1 VLWRVAAR
9 RVVPAWLLL
18 VLLAVRGTAAADAAP
33 RLSGRLTGTFDGIQ
47 CEYSPGQEELARL
60 LSAKLVA
67 RNREAA
73 ATRAQAQAAAGALPP
88 ASLSAT
94 EMRANRATYLAGI
107 NSQLGLKAPTPWQEE
122 CYDAFLD
129 NYEQTMLLTEMG
141 WKLLALGFDR
151 WDKLSL
157 WDRGELVRRLEAGE
171 KIPGFSYDP
180 VTKKGQSDFRLPQI
194 ELQNDRLKEIAD
206 RREKLKREYAFRIT
220 AATEGGRTYEG
231 SVSSEK
237 KSKAGVKSTEPAG
250 ELQDATPQA
259 MPVVIPADLAGLPA
273 TEVAEKV
280 WSNGIAAFLDSVG
293 RSIQN
298 QAPADPTMAWLIL
311 HETTE
316 IGIIDHYYR
325 GKDRRWFCDGVA
337 NYVPWRV
344 VRDLHGTAAAQSV
357 YDVRAQLEKYAD
369 RAAEADLRRWPAG
382 ENQTEEERESR
393 LNRAR
398 YAFAAQAV
406 FLMNARAGED
416 VLPRLFAEIGRT
428 KPDKVSMATVE
439 KAWGKVSP
447 VKLDAI
453 LAEAVQPVK

>member
-1 VLWRVAAR
+1 MAAR
-9 RVVPAWLLL
+9 P
-18 VLLAVRGTAAADAAP
+18 VLLAWLCLALLALRGTAAADEAP
-33 RLSGRLTGTFDGIQ
+33 RLPGRVTGTFDGIQ

-60 LSAKLVA
+60 LSARLAA
-67 RNREAA
+67 RNRAA
-73 ATRAQAQAAAGALPP
+73 AAARAQAQAAASALPP
-88 ASLSAT
+88 APLSAT
-94 EMRANRATYLAGI
+94 EMRTNRAAYLAGI
-107 NSQLGLKAPTPWQEE
+107 GAQLGLKTPTPWQEE

-141 WKLLALGFDR
+141 WKMLALGFDR

-171 KIPGFSYDP
+171 QIPGFSYDP

-194 ELQNDRLKEIAD
+194 ELQNGRLKEIAD
-206 RREKLKREYAFRIT
+206 RREKLKREYALRIT
-220 AATEGGRTYEG
+220 AAIDGGRTYEG

-237 KSKAGVKSTEPAG
+237 KSQAGAKSAEPAG
-250 ELQDATPQA
+250 GIQDATPQA
-259 MPVVIPADLAGLPA
+259 MPVVIPADLAGLP
-273 TEVAEKV
+273 VAEQAEKL
-280 WSNGIAAFLDSVG
+280 WGNGVAAFLDSVG

-298 QAPADPTMAWLIL
+298 QAPADPMMAWLIL

-337 NYVPWRV
+337 NYVPWRI
-344 VRDLHGTAAAQSV
+344 VRDLHGATAAQSV

-369 RAAEADLRRWPAG
+369 LAAEADLRRWPAG
-382 ENQTEEERESR
+382 ETQTEEDRESR

-406 FLMNARAGED
+406 FLMNAKAGED
-416 VLPRLFAEIGRT
+416 VLSRLFAEIGRT

-439 KAWGKVSP
+439 KAWGKISP

-453 LAEAVQPVK
+453 LAEAAQPVKN